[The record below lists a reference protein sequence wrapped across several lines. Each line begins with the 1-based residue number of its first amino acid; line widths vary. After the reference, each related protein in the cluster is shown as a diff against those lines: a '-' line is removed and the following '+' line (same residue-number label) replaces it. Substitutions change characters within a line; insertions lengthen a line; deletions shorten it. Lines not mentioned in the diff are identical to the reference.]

1 MKQRKCNMF
10 CETPHTKYFTQLCLE
25 IYAQNIHCK
34 HFYSRLIGLRPKLKF
49 LNYLFWYLGKVN
61 KFKINSQEDK
71 IFIRS
76 ELQKHYITTYFL
88 GFVNFLLLAVETGTK
103 ITNLKLAILFLNK
116 LLINVFKSRKH
127 PDYKASYKN
136 VIFLTSKQNAGIALQ
151 VFLLPNQIFLVTRL
165 PGCCRNLT

>member
-10 CETPHTKYFTQLCLE
+10 CETPHKKYFPQLCLE

-34 HFYSRLIGLRPKLKF
+34 HCYSRLIWLRPKLNF
-49 LNYLFWYLGKVN
+49 LNYLFLNLGQVN

-88 GFVNFLLLAVETGTK
+88 GFVNILLFVVDVVTK
-103 ITNLKLAILFLNK
+103 ITNFKREILFLCI
-116 LLINVFKSRKH
+116 LLIIWKVRNKQS
-127 PDYKASYKN
+127 
-136 VIFLTSKQNAGIALQ
+136 FL
-151 VFLLPNQIFLVTRL
+151 FP
-165 PGCCRNLT
+165 